1 MTAGHPDRPLRQSVG
16 KLRFR
21 WPSILDPGYPGCRSG
36 RRSSEPAE
44 LLNGPRVVPRLKI
57 QRHELQ
63 LVAKAFWNSVPVGSI
78 MYLLNPFESF

>member
-1 MTAGHPDRPLRQSVG
+1 MTAGHPDRPLHQSVG

-21 WPSILDPGYPGCRSG
+21 WPSILDILDPGCRSG

-63 LVAKAFWNSVPVGSI
+63 LVAKAFWNCVPV
-78 MYLLNPFESF
+78 